1 MANDYQKEY
10 LRFSH
15 PTKENVMKITLT
27 IVLILISSSLLAFKQ
42 LDLAP
47 HLKGTCSPDQMFCA
61 YFSPQDLPVE
71 AVRAYLKSATTSIR
85 IATYNM
91 SIFDY
96 ADILNQKAIDGVK
109 IEYMVDFKLSFENKT
124 WPRLINHPNITKHR
138 LPVLRGGNPQMH
150 NKLIIIDNEVLL
162 TGSANYSY
170 MGLIANYE
178 NVMAIY
184 YPDVIKKFNDEID
197 ELKSISQIVCNLFS
211 SDHTCTS
218 NQIKDYDDVMYQYI
232 TKGTVNPSAINPA
245 LGECSKLINN
255 SHKERIPLL
264 NPILQPEIKNVENC
278 FVNSDFSKKLKKLI
292 DEISLVEKYVNGIA
306 TKDQPNYLE
315 QDSHQEGKYRVYF
328 SPEDNPE
335 SQIINALNETLGRPV
350 ESFVYVSANF
360 ITNHRIAQ
368 TLSNLHKQGVRL
380 RIFFDK
386 GRFVDPM
393 FQSQLK
399 NLLPL
404 GFFGEPSAIEETL
417 LKLGLKNPNPAGSFF
432 NLVTMFENNLTG
444 AWGCNHNKMAI
455 VGTPQGLTLINGS
468 ANWSGGA
475 MKINDENLFIIKDM
489 VAITIYL
496 REFVSQLFVYRYGQ
510 NPNLK
515 EFKDEIFYLS
525 KYAPCLKTLLGIE
538 TGCLVEGKTWNPDI
552 KSTAVIT
559 YADIPASTHDPVY
572 LYVKQ
577 LDELTNGKYHS
588 MKMYTH
594 ENFQGKWVTT
604 IPAPLNWEMFFHA
617 YIDGQE
623 RSSNDYTLQVAPLGV
638 HVLTG
643 NYRW

>member
-1 MANDYQKEY
+1 
-10 LRFSH
+10 
-15 PTKENVMKITLT
+15 MKITLT
-27 IVLILISSSLLAFKQ
+27 LIFIFISSSLLAFKQ

-71 AVRAYLKSATTSIR
+71 AVRAYLKTATTSIR

-96 ADILNQKAIDGVK
+96 AEVLNQKAREGVK

-138 LPVLRGGNPQMH
+138 LPVLRGGSPQMH

-184 YPDVIKKFNDEID
+184 HPDVIKKFNDEIN

-211 SDHTCTS
+211 SDHTCAS
-218 NQIKDYDDVMYQYI
+218 NQVTDYDPIMHQYI
-232 TKGTVNPSAINPA
+232 TEGTVNANAINPA
-245 LGECSKLINN
+245 LGECGKLISQ
-255 SHKERIPLL
+255 SHKEHKAILGSILL
-264 NPILQPEIKNVENC
+264 PEIRDVEKC
-278 FVNSDFSKKLKKLI
+278 FVDADFSKKLKRLI
-292 DEISLVEKYVNGIA
+292 EEISQVEKYVDGVL
-306 TKDQPNYLE
+306 TKDQPRYWERVGL
-315 QDSHQEGKYRVYF
+315 QEGKYKVYF

-335 SQIINALNETLGRPV
+335 AQIINALKETLDQPS
-350 ESFVYVSANF
+350 ESFAYVSANF
-360 ITNHRIAQ
+360 ITNYQIAQ
-368 TLSNLHKQGVRL
+368 TLANLHKRGVRL
-380 RIFFDK
+380 RVFFDK
-386 GRFVDPM
+386 GRFVAPR
-393 FQSQLK
+393 FQNQLGT
-399 NLLPL
+399 LLPL
-404 GFFGEPSAIEETL
+404 GFFGEPGAIEETL
-417 LKLGLKNPNPAGSFF
+417 LKLKLKNPNPAGSFF

-444 AWGCNHNKMAI
+444 TWGCNHNKMAI
-455 VGTPQGLTLINGS
+455 VGSPKGLTLINGS

-489 VAITIYL
+489 AAITIYL
-496 REFVSQLFVYRYGQ
+496 REFISQLFVYRYGQ

-525 KYAPCLKTLLGIE
+525 QYAPCLKTLLGME
-538 TGCLVEGKTWNPDI
+538 NGCQIDEKTWRPEVR
-552 KSTAVIT
+552 STAVIT
-559 YADIPASTHDPVY
+559 FTDIPASKQDPVY
-572 LYVKQ
+572 LYVQQ
-577 LDELTNGKYHS
+577 LDELTKGQYHS
-588 MKMYTH
+588 MKMYTD

-617 YIDGQE
+617 YIDGQS
-623 RSSNDYTLQVAPLGV
+623 RSSNNYTLQVAPLGV
-638 HVLTG
+638 HVLKG

>member
-1 MANDYQKEY
+1 
-10 LRFSH
+10 
-15 PTKENVMKITLT
+15 MKIALT
-27 IVLILISSSLLAFKQ
+27 LILVFISANLLAFKQ

-47 HLKGTCSPDQMFCA
+47 HLKGTCTPDQMFCA

-71 AVRAYLKSATTSIR
+71 AVRAYLKTATTSIR

-96 ADILNQKAIDGVK
+96 ADILNQKAEEGVK

-124 WPRLINHPNITKHR
+124 WPRLSNHPNITKHR
-138 LPVLRGGNPQMH
+138 LPVLRGGSPQMH

-184 YPDVIKKFNDEID
+184 YPDVIKKFNDEIN
-197 ELKSISQIVCNLFS
+197 ELQSISQILCDLFS
-211 SDHTCTS
+211 HDRQCAS
-218 NQIKDYDDVMYQYI
+218 NQVKDYDPIMYQYI
-232 TKGTVNPSAINPA
+232 TQGTINPSAINPTIS
-245 LGECSKLINN
+245 ECSKLTVK
-255 SHKERIPLL
+255 SVQERKSILG
-264 NPILQPEIKNVENC
+264 PILQPEIKNVEKC
-278 FVNSDFSKKLKKLI
+278 FVDADFSKKLKKLM
-292 DEISLVEKYVNGIA
+292 DEISLVEKYVDGVR
-306 TKDQPNYLE
+306 TKDQPRFWE
-315 QDSHQEGKYRVYF
+315 RISHQEGKYKVYF

-335 SQIINALNETLGRPV
+335 SQIISTLNETLERPS
-350 ESFVYVSANF
+350 ESFAYVSANF
-360 ITNHRIAQ
+360 ITNYQIAQ
-368 TLSNLHKQGVRL
+368 ALANLHKQSVRL

-386 GRFVDPM
+386 GRFIEPN

-399 NLLPL
+399 TLLPL
-404 GFFGEPSAIEETL
+404 GFFGEPSVIENTL

-455 VGTPQGLTLINGS
+455 VGTPKGLTLINGS

-475 MKINDENLFIIKDM
+475 MKINDENLLIIKDPA
-489 VAITIYL
+489 AITIYL
-496 REFVSQLFVYRYGQ
+496 REFISQLFAYRYGQ
-510 NPNLK
+510 NSNLK

-525 KYAPCLKTLLGIE
+525 KYSPCLKTLLGIE
-538 TGCLVEGKTWNPDI
+538 NGCVIDGKTWKPDI
-552 KSTAVIT
+552 KSTAVVT
-559 YADIPASTHDPVY
+559 FTDIPASKHQPVH

-577 LDELTNGKYHS
+577 LDELTSGQYHS
-588 MKMYTH
+588 MRMYTD
-594 ENFQGKWVTT
+594 ENFNGKWVTT
-604 IPAPLNWEMFFHA
+604 IPAPLSWEIFFHA
-617 YIDGQE
+617 YIDGQG
-623 RSSNDYTLQVAPLGV
+623 RSGNDYSLQVAPLGV